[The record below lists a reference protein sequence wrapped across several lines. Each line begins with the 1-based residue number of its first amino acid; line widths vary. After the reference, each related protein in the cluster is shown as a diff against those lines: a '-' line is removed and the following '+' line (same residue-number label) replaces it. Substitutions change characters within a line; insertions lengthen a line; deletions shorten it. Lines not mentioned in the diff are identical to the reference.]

1 MKKINES
8 TLASLVGR
16 LREYM
21 AEADPA
27 PAAPAAAPAPGAPVA
42 NAPVDPAAGP
52 ANAKEQNFQTAL
64 KQIKDLYAKAQVPYP
79 PTDKIVQ
86 QRFGLP
92 DPLPATAAE
101 WDGTMPKST
110 GSDFLTKNLFG
121 RQASKD
127 VAGAQKVNDL
137 SNAGNAKA
145 DAATATD
152 MAQLKTLVDKLKAMA
167 AAPAAP
173 ATSDGKPA
181 NGMNEY
187 EPGTAPAAAP
197 AAAPAVP
204 GVKAGGG
211 VVDTRG
217 GIGGVDEMEEST
229 TYFLNKLRLIE
240 ADAAPAAAPAAV
252 GEDKAAIIKQIQDIM
267 ARINGNNENPP
278 ADVAAAL
285 QDAQTA
291 MDAANKAPAPAPA
304 APTGS
309 AALDG
314 TKPGADP
321 ATTIPGGPATAAG
334 GPGKVSRDDMPFGK
348 AFAAARA
355 AGEKTFTWKG
365 KPYTTDLAKPAA
377 PKAPTAPTAPTA
389 PAPAAPAPGSFGA
402 DVAKRKSMMAPYQ
415 KVSESIT
422 YSDDQ
427 SLARIIDL
435 ARR

>member
-27 PAAPAAAPAPGAPVA
+27 PAAPAAAPAPAPGAPVA
-42 NAPVDPAAGP
+42 NAPADPAAGP

-240 ADAAPAAAPAAV
+240 ADAAPAAAPAAG

-291 MDAANKAPAPAPA
+291 MDAANKAPAPA

-377 PKAPTAPTAPTA
+377 PKAPTAP
-389 PAPAAPAPGSFGA
+389 APAAGGQPT
-402 DVAKRKSMMAPYQ
+402 KMR
-415 KVSESIT
+415 ESIT